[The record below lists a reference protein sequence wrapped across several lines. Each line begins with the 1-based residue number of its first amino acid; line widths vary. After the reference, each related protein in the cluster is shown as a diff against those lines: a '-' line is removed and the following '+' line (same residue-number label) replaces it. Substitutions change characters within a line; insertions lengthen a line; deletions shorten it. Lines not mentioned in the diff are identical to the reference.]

1 MAVDLLTALGVPTLL
16 VLLPNAL
23 PPLLVLFS
31 DRVLDDL
38 EPFTATEE
46 EASLF
51 LLRLDMGFLSAAEE
65 PPLLLLNNLRLSMG
79 AT

>member
-16 VLLPNAL
+16 ALLPNAL
-23 PPLLVLFS
+23 PLLVLFS

-46 EASLF
+46 ASLF
-51 LLRLDMGFLSAAEE
+51 LLRLDMGFLSAE
-65 PPLLLLNNLRLSMG
+65 PLLLLNNLRLSMG

>member
-1 MAVDLLTALGVPTLL
+1 MDLLTALGVPTLL
-16 VLLPNAL
+16 ALLPNAL
-23 PPLLVLFS
+23 PPLLVRFS

-46 EASLF
+46 VASLF
-51 LLRLDMGFLSAAEE
+51 LLRLDMGFLSVAAEL
-65 PPLLLLNNLRLSMG
+65 PLLLLNNLRLSMG

>member
-16 VLLPNAL
+16 ALLPNAL
-23 PPLLVLFS
+23 PPLLVRFS

-46 EASLF
+46 ASLF
-51 LLRLDMGFLSAAEE
+51 LLRLDMGFLSAE
-65 PPLLLLNNLRLSMG
+65 PLLLLNNLRLSMG

>member
-1 MAVDLLTALGVPTLL
+1 MDLLTGLGVPTLL

-23 PPLLVLFS
+23 PPLLVRFS

-38 EPFTATEE
+38 EPFTATE

-51 LLRLDMGFLSAAEE
+51 LLRLDMGFLSAAE
-65 PPLLLLNNLRLSMG
+65 PPLLLLNNLRLSIG